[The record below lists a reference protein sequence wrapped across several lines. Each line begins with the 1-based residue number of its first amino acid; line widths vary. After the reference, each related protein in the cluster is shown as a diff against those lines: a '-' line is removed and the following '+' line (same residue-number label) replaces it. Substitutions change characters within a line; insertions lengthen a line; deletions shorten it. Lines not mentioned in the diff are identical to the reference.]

1 MEATVRVAQYFGAKL
16 TGDRHVWRRL
26 SRNSNDHVGSRH
38 GDPRFPVTLS
48 KTRRLFYRYH
58 QYVPSD
64 VYKTRLTV
72 VLNNEGA
79 GGGWNGLWHYYH
91 FTAEDTLGA
100 IVGYAAVEPAI
111 PEPER
116 LLVPYGMN
124 WRDKWGLNEMIVEGM
139 FPKRTSAFYQK
150 LTNSGGRAGP
160 VE

>member
-1 MEATVRVAQYFGAKL
+1 MMEATVCL
-16 TGDRHVWRRL
+16 TGGTKLNIQTCMEKAFQSHRKSCRVPVWSSMIPYPPQRNPMSALAVLPVCPL
-26 SRNSNDHVGSRH
+26 SCPDGC
-38 GDPRFPVTLS
+38 
-48 KTRRLFYRYH
+48 
-58 QYVPSD
+58 Q
-64 VYKTRLTV
+64 LTA

-100 IVGYAAVEPAI
+100 VVGYAAVEPAI

-139 FPKRTSAFYQK
+139 FPKR
-150 LTNSGGRAGP
+150 GP
-160 VE
+160 VY

>member
-1 MEATVRVAQYFGAKL
+1 M
-16 TGDRHVWRRL
+16 
-26 SRNSNDHVGSRH
+26 
-38 GDPRFPVTLS
+38 
-48 KTRRLFYRYH
+48 
-58 QYVPSD
+58 
-64 VYKTRLTV
+64 
-72 VLNNEGA
+72 
-79 GGGWNGLWHYYH
+79 
-91 FTAEDTLGA
+91 GA

>member
-1 MEATVRVAQYFGAKL
+1 METAFQKRKRSCRVPAWRFTIPYHRLRNRTSALAVPPVR
-16 TGDRHVWRRL
+16 
-26 SRNSNDHVGSRH
+26 SPS
-38 GDPRFPVTLS
+38 VTLKRADS
-48 KTRRLFYRYH
+48 I
-58 QYVPSD
+58 
-64 VYKTRLTV
+64 

-111 PEPER
+111 PEPDR

-139 FPKRTSAFYQK
+139 FPKRGSISSSK
-150 LTNSGGRAGP
+150 LMCSYCGAGSMG
-160 VE
+160 